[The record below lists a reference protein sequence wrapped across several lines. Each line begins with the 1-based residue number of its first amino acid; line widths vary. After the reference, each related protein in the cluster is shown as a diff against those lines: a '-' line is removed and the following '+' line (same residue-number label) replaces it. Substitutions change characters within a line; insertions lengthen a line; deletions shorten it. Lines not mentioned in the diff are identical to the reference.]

1 MIIVGLTGSIG
12 MGKSTVAQMFAD
24 LGAAVWDADQA
35 VHDLYQ
41 EKAVGLIEGRFPDA
55 VKDGVVDREVL
66 SSLVINDQVAF
77 SDLEAIIHP
86 LVGDHRTN
94 FITKAAEA
102 DTEVVVLDIPL
113 LFETGAAKFFETII
127 VVSASF
133 DVQRERVLARANMTE
148 EKFNSILAKQIPD
161 QEKRNQATYIID
173 TDQSLEKTRRE
184 VEDVWTKLVGIL
196 GEKHKKSPPT

>member
-1 MIIVGLTGSIG
+1 MMIVGLTGSIG

-41 EKAVGLIEGRFPDA
+41 GPAVGPIGERFPDA
-55 VKDGVVDREVL
+55 IKDGVVDREIL
-66 SSLVINDQVAF
+66 SAYVINDKEAF

-86 LVGDHRTN
+86 LVGDHRTA
-94 FITKAAEA
+94 FISNAAEA
-102 DTEVVVLDIPL
+102 GTDVVLLDIPL

-148 EKFNSILAKQIPD
+148 EKFKSILAKQMPD
-161 QEKRNQATYIID
+161 EEKRQRAHYIVD
-173 TDQSLEKTRRE
+173 TDQSLEETRAE
-184 VEDVWTKLVGIL
+184 VAEIWAALTARS
-196 GEKHKKSPPT
+196 E